1 MNMEQDE
8 KKARQAEILAKAR
21 AAAKAKR
28 LARKLAAETAVPIEP
43 VSPEERSELVQ
54 VSTDPSGS
62 GAHAIAMSQGAF
74 MQRDISEVPTGKTIK
89 VQRAAGYKV
98 VGHRDDGREIIKPV
112 FRCRRRRPSSL
123 DNGGISGLF
132 SSGGPSVRFLTRYD
146 GEVSEPLVG
155 RQGSR
160 VSMRMARGSA
170 SLLSS
175 HSRGIWPRDVLKK
188 VSRGLSRV
196 EAGHPG

>member
-43 VSPEERSELVQ
+43 VSAEEQSELVQ

-89 VQRAAGYKV
+89 VRSEERR
-98 VGHRDDGREIIKPV
+98 VGKE
-112 FRCRRRRPSSL
+112 CR
-123 DNGGISGLF
+123 
-132 SSGGPSVRFLTRYD
+132 
-146 GEVSEPLVG
+146 
-155 RQGSR
+155 SR
-160 VSMRMARGSA
+160 
-170 SLLSS
+170 
-175 HSRGIWPRDVLKK
+175 
-188 VSRGLSRV
+188 
-196 EAGHPG
+196 

>member
-28 LARKLAAETAVPIEP
+28 LARKLAAETAVPVEP
-43 VSPEERSELVQ
+43 VSAEERSELVQ

-112 FRCRRRRPSSL
+112 FRTVTIPTYYYKIDMPPCGGTDLKLNGTPYYHGGVYEL
-123 DNGGISGLF
+123 DLDTLRTVKEMVNRLWKHDAEIHGSDENFYRKQSKPTIS
-132 SSGGPSVRFLTRYD
+132 
-146 GEVSEPLVG
+146 
-155 RQGSR
+155 
-160 VSMRMARGSA
+160 ARGM
-170 SLLSS
+170 
-175 HSRGIWPRDVLKK
+175 R
-188 VSRGLSRV
+188 
-196 EAGHPG
+196 